1 MKTIVIKTVTSMAAL
16 LGLLLLVGEMPEA
29 NMVNFA
35 AVKILGLFILWVAV
49 KVWEKCIPEEQI

>member
-49 KVWEKCIPEEQI
+49 KVWEKFIPEEQI

>member
-1 MKTIVIKTVTSMAAL
+1 MKTIVIKTVTSVAAL

-49 KVWEKCIPEEQI
+49 KVWEKFIPEEQI

>member
-1 MKTIVIKTVTSMAAL
+1 MKAIIIKTVASVAAL
-16 LGLLLLVGEMPEA
+16 LGLLLLVSEMPDA

-49 KVWEKCIPEEQI
+49 KVWERFIPDESI

>member
-1 MKTIVIKTVTSMAAL
+1 MKGIIIKIIASVAAL
-16 LGLLLLVGEMPEA
+16 LGLLLLVSEMPDA

-49 KVWEKCIPEEQI
+49 KVWEHFIPDESI

>member
-1 MKTIVIKTVTSMAAL
+1 MKTIIIKTVASVAAL
-16 LGLLLLVGEMPEA
+16 LGLLLLVSEMPDA

-49 KVWEKCIPEEQI
+49 KVWERYIPDESI

>member
-1 MKTIVIKTVTSMAAL
+1 MKAIIIKIVASVAAL
-16 LGLLLLVGEMPEA
+16 LGLLLLVSEMPEA

-49 KVWEKCIPEEQI
+49 KVWEKFIPEESI

>member
-1 MKTIVIKTVTSMAAL
+1 MKAIVIKTVASVAAL

-29 NMVNFA
+29 NMVNFV

-49 KVWEKCIPEEQI
+49 KVWEKFIPEEQI

>member
-1 MKTIVIKTVTSMAAL
+1 MKAIIIKTVASVAAL
-16 LGLLLLVGEMPEA
+16 LGLLLLVSEMPDA

-49 KVWEKCIPEEQI
+49 KVWERYIPDESI

>member
-1 MKTIVIKTVTSMAAL
+1 MKAIVIKTVASVAAL
-16 LGLLLLVGEMPEA
+16 LGLLLLVSEMPDA

-49 KVWEKCIPEEQI
+49 KVWERFIPDESI

>member
-1 MKTIVIKTVTSMAAL
+1 MKAIIIKTVASVAAL
-16 LGLLLLVGEMPEA
+16 LGLLLLVSEMPEA

-49 KVWEKCIPEEQI
+49 KVWERYIPDESI

>member
-1 MKTIVIKTVTSMAAL
+1 MLIKIIASVAAL

-29 NMVNFA
+29 NMVNFV

-49 KVWEKCIPEEQI
+49 KVWEKFIPEEQI